1 MNLKSQKTPHMPFI
15 HKFFAPAVRPLLI
28 GCAMWALCGTTHS
41 KRPQAVKQEA
51 QEVSS
56 YGQREAV
63 ENFCIEIAHRHQLD
77 LLSVQQQLAQA
88 RYQPSVV
95 KYIMPPPA
103 GGAKNWAAYRARF
116 VEPVRLRAG
125 LAFWRDNEALLAQA
139 EQTYGVPAEVV
150 VGIIG
155 VETIYG
161 QQMGSFRVIDALT
174 TLAFDF
180 PVGRKDRSAFF
191 RDELEQLFVLAQR
204 SGRDPSSFYGS
215 YAGAMGLGQ
224 FMPSSWNKYA
234 VDFDGDGQIDMH
246 NSPADAIGSV
256 ANYLAAFG
264 WKRGQPARFEV
275 AAPIEIA
282 DRAALMAADI
292 TPTFT
297 PQQFAERG
305 AALASNAQGFEGLLA
320 FIELQ
325 NGKAAPSFVAGTS
338 NFYTVTRYNWSS
350 YYAMAVLDLGEEVA
364 RIYRKIR

>member
-1 MNLKSQKTPHMPFI
+1 
-15 HKFFAPAVRPLLI
+15 
-28 GCAMWALCGTTHS
+28 
-41 KRPQAVKQEA
+41 
-51 QEVSS
+51 
-56 YGQREAV
+56 
-63 ENFCIEIAHRHQLD
+63 
-77 LLSVQQQLAQA
+77 
-88 RYQPSVV
+88 
-95 KYIMPPPA
+95 
-103 GGAKNWAAYRARF
+103 
-116 VEPVRLRAG
+116 
-125 LAFWRDNEALLAQA
+125 
-139 EQTYGVPAEVV
+139 
-150 VGIIG
+150 
-155 VETIYG
+155 
-161 QQMGSFRVIDALT
+161 
-174 TLAFDF
+174 
-180 PVGRKDRSAFF
+180 
-191 RDELEQLFVLAQR
+191 
-204 SGRDPSSFYGS
+204 
-215 YAGAMGLGQ
+215 MGLGQ